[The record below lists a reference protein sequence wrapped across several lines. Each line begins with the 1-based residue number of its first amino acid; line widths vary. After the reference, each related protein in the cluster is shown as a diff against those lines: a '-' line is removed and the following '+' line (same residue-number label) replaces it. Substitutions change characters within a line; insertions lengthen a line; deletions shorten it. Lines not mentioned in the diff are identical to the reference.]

1 MRHIHSCQ
9 DCILRGHNLSGPR
22 VLMNETD
29 RVVDGEQEI
38 TSLKA
43 QNLWCQTRVCVR
55 IPLPTGSAAE
65 RKAATN
71 CLNELKSNTK
81 QEEKE
86 EARAHLDLRSTMV
99 VASSTSPRPPSRPR
113 PDVSSVIARHL
124 PSCTLRMC
132 FTLATKTVAF
142 LISYLDTSGDQKFS
156 QKNPRVRE

>member
-99 VASSTSPRPPSRPR
+99 VASSTSPPSVPSTPRRIVRHRP
-113 PDVSSVIARHL
+113 SSPVMHPANVFHFGYKD
-124 PSCTLRMC
+124 SG
-132 FTLATKTVAF
+132 
-142 LISYLDTSGDQKFS
+142 ISYKLFRHFWRPKIFTKKS
-156 QKNPRVRE
+156 QS